1 MGDLIEARFLK
12 SRHVVLTLGVAA
24 IVSAVLAGPV
34 GSLLVPAGL
43 GVFGGDLSIPLRVF
57 VTALAGLAAVQL
69 TERRCIELER
79 TARGAR
85 VELAQWLTL
94 LTSTAVLAGLAA
106 LLGQATGGAGVAG
119 ARSAVTFVG
128 LALLARVVL
137 GHAAWLPGLLWC
149 SLCVVF
155 GSDGQTGVRWWAW
168 PIDLSVDGSWWWCGG
183 LTVAGVLAAAATWA
197 GPLSRSGGGLSG

>member
-1 MGDLIEARFLK
+1 MSELFEARFLK
-12 SRHVVLTLGVAA
+12 SRHVVLTLGVTAVVA
-24 IVSAVLAGPV
+24 AVLAGPV
-34 GSLLVPAGL
+34 GSLLVPGGL
-43 GVFGGDLSIPLRVF
+43 GVFGGDLTVPLRVF

-79 TARGAR
+79 TAQGAR

-94 LTSTAVLAGLAA
+94 LTSTALLAGAGA
-106 LLGQATGGAGVAG
+106 FLGHATGGAGLAG

-128 LALLARVVL
+128 LALLLRVVL
-137 GHAAWLPGLLWC
+137 GQAAWLPGLLWC

-168 PIDLSVDGSWWWCGG
+168 QIVLSVDGSWWWCGG
-183 LTVAGVLAAAATWA
+183 LTAAGVLAVAATWV
-197 GPLSRSGGGLSG
+197 GPLSRSSGALSD